1 MRKFQKIAA
10 VLAGAFALM
19 GGIMVAGGVYGRGQ
33 VHDQL
38 AAQKIFFAPAGS
50 PGLPADM
57 QAYGGKQVLSGA
69 DANVFA
75 RYIAGHVAEAT
86 GGLTYAEVSAKARA
100 NPNDQNLGQ
109 MRQTAFMGEMLRSSL
124 LNAWG
129 WWLLATIMFWGGI
142 AALALA
148 VAGAFAALAAP
159 VRDRVRRRRAAH
171 AGTALAH

>member
-1 MRKFQKIAA
+1 MRRFQKIAA

-19 GGIMVAGGVYGRGQ
+19 GGLMVAGGVYGRGQ

-38 AAQKIFFAPAGS
+38 AAQKIFFAPAGT

-57 QAYGGKQVLSGA
+57 QSYGGKQVLDGP
-69 DANVFA
+69 DAKVFA

-86 GGLTYAEVSAKARA
+86 GGLTYSEVSAKARA
-100 NPNDQNLGQ
+100 NPNDQNLAQ

-148 VAGAFAALAAP
+148 VAAAAVAVSAP
-159 VRDRVRRRRAAH
+159 VRERVRRRKAAP
-171 AGTALAH
+171 AETALAH